1 MVNKNTLQSIISKY
15 YLNGFNNTVKW
26 RIQDNTLTVYAG
38 KKGRVC
44 KTVLKHFEFEDC
56 ELGIFDTNKLTKL
69 LSITSGDLMLTPDK
83 INKVYTKLHIAD
95 TNYDLTYSLAD
106 IFVIDKVSYVRD
118 IEEYEIQL
126 DLGNDDIDKLIKA
139 KNALADQN
147 NMLITST
154 KDPDGNPICEF
165 IFGDNTGFSNKI
177 TYKMQGN
184 ITQDDIKIPFD
195 ADLLKDIF
203 AANKDMESGKL
214 KLSAIG
220 LLKLEF
226 TSPLIETE
234 YFLGRNE

>member
-26 RIQDNTLTVYAG
+26 RIQDNTLTIYAG

-56 ELGIFDTNKLTKL
+56 ELGIFDTNKLNKL
-69 LSITSGDLMLTPDK
+69 LSITSGDLILTPDK

-95 TNYDLTYSLAD
+95 ANYDLTYSLAD
-106 IFVIDKVSYVRD
+106 IFVIDKVNYVRD

-184 ITQDDIKIPFD
+184 ITQEDIKIPFD

-214 KLSAIG
+214 KLSAMG

-226 TSPLIETE
+226 TSPLIDTE

>member
-1 MVNKNTLQSIISKY
+1 MVNKNILQSIISKY

-44 KTVLKHFEFEDC
+44 KAVLKHFEFEDC
-56 ELGIFDTNKLTKL
+56 ELGVFDTNKLTKL

-83 INKVYTKLHIAD
+83 INKVYTKLYIAD
-95 TNYDLTYSLAD
+95 ANYDLTYSLAD

-118 IEEYEIQL
+118 VEEYEIQL

-139 KNALADQN
+139 KNALDDQN

-154 KDPDGNPICEF
+154 KDSDGNPICEF

-177 TYKMQGN
+177 TYKMQGT
-184 ITQDDIKIPFD
+184 ITQDDVKIPFD

-203 AANKDMESGKL
+203 AANKDMEGGKL
-214 KLSAIG
+214 KLSTLG